1 MRCYHEKNLWKFV
14 YRESEVYRTP
24 KSDVVVTRP
33 NQRQRISQSG
43 YREPRERQDGDMRE
57 T

>member
-43 YREPRERQDGDMRE
+43 YRKPRERQDGDMRE